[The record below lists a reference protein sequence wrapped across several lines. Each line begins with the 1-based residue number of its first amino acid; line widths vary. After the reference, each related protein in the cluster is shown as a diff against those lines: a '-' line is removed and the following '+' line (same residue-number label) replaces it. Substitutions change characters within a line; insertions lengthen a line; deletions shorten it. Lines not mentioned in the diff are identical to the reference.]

1 MNEEY
6 ENCGDLDE
14 LIQKVEQEM
23 PDGRTKD
30 YKIWMERIN
39 HLYLKYNKLVKFKC
53 YKMLK

>member
-14 LIQKVEQEM
+14 LIQKAELEQPNKEE
-23 PDGRTKD
+23 KE
-30 YKIWMERIN
+30 YKIWVERIN
-39 HLYLKYNKLVKFKC
+39 HLYLEYNRLVKFKC